1 MDGTQAIVKKIIDDA
16 NFKAQSIINNAE
28 NLVNAKI
35 NEAKEFSSNYLDA
48 QLSLAKKEAKEIVE
62 RKLIVADLDVR
73 KNLLK
78 EKQDLITKTFDS
90 ALEKLCKI
98 EKKKYLSLVE
108 KLIVDNAEEGDRV
121 ILSADNV
128 LCESDLTSLAV
139 FNEKKLKIDKNKG
152 AFIGGVMLIGNNC
165 DKDLTFKSIIAF
177 NKELL
182 SSKVSQLLFEV
193 ER

>member
-1 MDGTQAIVKKIIDDA
+1 MEGTQAIVKKIIDDA
-16 NFKAQSIINNAE
+16 NHRAQSIIKNAE

-35 NEAKEFSSNYLDA
+35 NEANEFSNKYTDA
-48 QLSLAKKEAKEIVE
+48 QLSLAKNEAKEIVE

-78 EKQDLITKTFDS
+78 EKQDLITKTFDL

-98 EKKKYLSLVE
+98 EKKQYLSLVE
-108 KLIVDNAEEGDRV
+108 KLIVDNAEEGDKV

-128 LCESDLTSLAV
+128 LCEKDISSFAV
-139 FNEKKLKIDKNKG
+139 FCEKKLVVDNNRG
-152 AFIGGVMLIGNNC
+152 DFIGGVMLIGKDC

-182 SSKVSQLLFEV
+182 SSKISQMLFKV
-193 ER
+193 EE